1 MTAGTLGS
9 VLEPP
14 PRVPSGV
21 TGRRTA
27 AVVLAVVAVAAVLAA
42 VRPPVALADGDPAS
56 DVLVYQPVFFPY
68 NPAPPA
74 ARRELNGLVKSADQQ
89 GYKIRVAVI
98 QSPRDL
104 GSIPTLFGKP
114 SVYAR
119 FLSSELSSIWRD
131 RVLVVMPSGYGLAQ
145 GARLVR
151 RGGVEH
157 VVVNTRS
164 GPDEAVLRRLP
175 LPRGSTPADVVAAAS
190 KAVRALAARHD
201 IALVAAPPASS
212 SSSGGGSGR
221 NSGLAAA
228 VAATVGL
235 TAGLLWF
242 LWRTRPRRMIDR

>member
-1 MTAGTLGS
+1 M
-9 VLEPP
+9 
-14 PRVPSGV
+14 PSGV
-21 TGRRTA
+21 IGRRTA
-27 AVVLAVVAVAAVLAA
+27 AVVLAVVAVAA

-68 NPAPPA
+68 NPAPPTA
-74 ARRELNGLVKSADQQ
+74 QRELNGLVKSADQQ
-89 GYKIRVAVI
+89 GLKIRVAVV

-157 VVVNTRS
+157 VVVNTHS

-175 LPRGSTPADVVAAAS
+175 PPRGSTPADVVAAAS

-212 SSSGGGSGR
+212 SSGGGSGR
-221 NSGLAAA
+221 NPGLAAA

-242 LWRTRPRRMIDR
+242 LWRTRPPRRSRG

>member
-1 MTAGTLGS
+1 M
-9 VLEPP
+9 
-14 PRVPSGV
+14 
-21 TGRRTA
+21 A
-27 AVVLAVVAVAAVLAA
+27 AVVLAVVAVAA

-68 NPAPPA
+68 NPAPPTA
-74 ARRELNGLVKSADQQ
+74 QRELNGLVKSADQQ
-89 GYKIRVAVI
+89 GLKIRVAVV

-157 VVVNTRS
+157 VVVNTHS

-175 LPRGSTPADVVAAAS
+175 PPRGSTPADVVAAAS

-212 SSSGGGSGR
+212 SSGGGSGR
-221 NSGLAAA
+221 NPGLAAA

-242 LWRTRPRRMIDR
+242 LWRTRPPRRFR

>member
-1 MTAGTLGS
+1 
-9 VLEPP
+9 
-14 PRVPSGV
+14 VPSGV
-21 TGRRTA
+21 IGRRTA
-27 AVVLAVVAVAAVLAA
+27 AVVLALVVGAAALAA
-42 VRPPVALADGDPAS
+42 ARAPAALADGDPAS

-74 ARRELNGLVKSADQQ
+74 AQRELNGLVKSANQQ

-157 VVVNTRS
+157 VVVNTHS

-175 LPRGSTPADVVAAAS
+175 PPRGSTPADVVAAAS

-212 SSSGGGSGR
+212 SSGGGSGR
-221 NSGLAAA
+221 NPGLAAA

-242 LWRTRPRRMIDR
+242 LWRTRPPRRSRG

>member
-21 TGRRTA
+21 IGRRTA

>member
-1 MTAGTLGS
+1 
-9 VLEPP
+9 VLELP

-21 TGRRTA
+21 IGRRMA
-27 AVVLAVVAVAAVLAA
+27 AVVLAVVAVAA

-68 NPAPPA
+68 NPAPPTA
-74 ARRELNGLVKSADQQ
+74 QRELNGLVKSADQQ
-89 GYKIRVAVI
+89 GLKIRVAVV

-157 VVVNTRS
+157 VVVNTHS

-175 LPRGSTPADVVAAAS
+175 PPRGSTPADVVAAAS

-212 SSSGGGSGR
+212 SSGGGSGR
-221 NSGLAAA
+221 NPGLAAA

-242 LWRTRPRRMIDR
+242 LWRTRPPRRSRG

>member
-1 MTAGTLGS
+1 M
-9 VLEPP
+9 LELP

-21 TGRRTA
+21 IGRRMA
-27 AVVLAVVAVAAVLAA
+27 AVVLAVVAVAA

-68 NPAPPA
+68 NPAPPTA
-74 ARRELNGLVKSADQQ
+74 QRELNGLVKSADQQ
-89 GYKIRVAVI
+89 GLKIRVAVV

-157 VVVNTRS
+157 VVVNTHS

-175 LPRGSTPADVVAAAS
+175 PPRGSTPADVVAAAS

-212 SSSGGGSGR
+212 SSGGGSGR
-221 NSGLAAA
+221 NPGLAAA

-242 LWRTRPRRMIDR
+242 LWRTRPPRRSRG

>member
-1 MTAGTLGS
+1 
-9 VLEPP
+9 VLELP

-21 TGRRTA
+21 IGRRTA
-27 AVVLAVVAVAAVLAA
+27 AVVLAVVAVAAV
-42 VRPPVALADGDPAS
+42 RPAVALADGDPAS

-68 NPAPPA
+68 NPAPPTA
-74 ARRELNGLVKSADQQ
+74 QRELNGLVKSADQQ
-89 GYKIRVAVI
+89 GLKIRVAVV

-157 VVVNTRS
+157 VVVNTHS

-175 LPRGSTPADVVAAAS
+175 PPRGSTPADVVAAAS

-212 SSSGGGSGR
+212 SSGGGSGR
-221 NSGLAAA
+221 NPGLAAA

-242 LWRTRPRRMIDR
+242 LWRTRPPRRSRG